1 MRRLRALP
9 EPAMRCQVVVEQWL
23 ESDAAGVFA
32 FLKQLA
38 EQMGRRNREVLI
50 GLSAVHAAILQGQA
64 EGPLYE
70 LLAEVYRLARE
81 ADERAVMAMLLIAKP
96 QRGPVSETELPADRE
111 LGRLTLG
118 ERKFLARGRDRLR
131 LDRLLLDPHPAVI
144 RNLLLNPHL
153 TERDVV
159 RIASRRPARDMIQ
172 REIAASR
179 FSNRYRVRQALV
191 HNPYTPTDLSLKL
204 VGFLLRKDLTRVA
217 EDATLHPLVREE
229 AKRLLATHRRGR
241 RRRRSVSPD
250 D

>member
-1 MRRLRALP
+1 
-9 EPAMRCQVVVEQWL
+9 MRCSVVIEHWLKMDPQGVYSFLGLAAAEVE
-23 ESDAAGVFA
+23 
-32 FLKQLA
+32 
-38 EQMGRRNREVLI
+38 RRDRATLTVLPAI
-50 GLSAVHAAILQGQA
+50 HDAILHSQS

-81 ADERAVMAMLLIAKP
+81 EGEQAVVNLLLIAKP
-96 QRGPVSETELPADRE
+96 QRGPVAAKDITPDKDF
-111 LGRLTLG
+111 GRLTLG

-131 LDRLLLDPHPAVI
+131 LDRLLLDPDPAVI

-159 RIASRRPARDMIQ
+159 RIASRRPARDIIQ

-179 FSNRYRVRQALV
+179 FACRYRVRQALV

-204 VGFLLRKDLTRVA
+204 VGFLLRKDLVRVK

-229 AKRLLATHRRGR
+229 AGRLLKARRRGSR
-241 RRRRSVSPD
+241 RKTDRQD
-250 D
+250 